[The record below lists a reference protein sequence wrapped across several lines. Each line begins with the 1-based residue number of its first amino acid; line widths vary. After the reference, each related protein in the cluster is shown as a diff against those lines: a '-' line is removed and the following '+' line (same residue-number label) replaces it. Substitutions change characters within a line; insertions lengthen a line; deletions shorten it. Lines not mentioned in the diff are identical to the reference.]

1 MKSVAAPP
9 MVPFREVR
17 HFQADDC
24 LHYETIA
31 VRGQLHDWTIPAH
44 RHQGLHQ
51 IHWLAAGAVEANI
64 DGVTQ
69 SLSAP
74 AVWML
79 APGTVHGFAYA
90 RDSAGQQITVPT
102 PALERALA
110 STPNLA
116 ARLSHTMILG
126 NTEMG
131 NEAGECERLME
142 MISREFDQS
151 RPGRA
156 EALTALAA
164 LLAIWV
170 LRHGPQAPAALKHQ
184 ALRDALTHR
193 FRSLIE
199 LHFRRHRPLTFYAT
213 ALGVTVDHLSRV
225 CRATAGVSALDLLHD
240 RLLLEA
246 RRQLAYSGA
255 SVAAIAEDLGFDDAA
270 YFSRFFARGSGTTPT
285 AYRDALANGRNTP
298 PFQTGIG

>member
-1 MKSVAAPP
+1 

-17 HFQADDC
+17 HFQPDDC

-44 RHQGLHQ
+44 RHHGLHQ
-51 IHWLAAGAVEANI
+51 IHLLASGAVEASI
-64 DGVTQ
+64 DGVQQ
-69 SLSAP
+69 SLAAP
-74 AVWML
+74 AVWIL

-90 RDSAGQQITVPT
+90 RNSAGQQITVPS
-102 PALERALA
+102 PALEKALA
-110 STPNLA
+110 STPHLA
-116 ARLSHTMILG
+116 ARLGLSLVLSNAEIDR
-126 NTEMG
+126 ES
-131 NEAGECERLME
+131 GECARLMS
-142 MISREFDQS
+142 MIGQEFAQS
-151 RPGRA
+151 LPGRA
-156 EALTALAA
+156 ESLNALAS

-170 LRHGPQAPAALKHQ
+170 LRRGPAAPAALKHQ

-199 LHFRRHRPLTFYAT
+199 LHFRRHQPLTFYAA

-225 CRATAGVSALDLLHD
+225 CRATAGVSALDMLHE

-255 SVAAIAEDLGFDDAA
+255 SVAAIAEDLGFDDTA
-270 YFSRFFARGSGTTPT
+270 YFSRFFGRVTGTSPT
-285 AYRDALANGRNTP
+285 TYRDALAGGRNP
-298 PFQTGIG
+298 PPLQAIVG

>member
-1 MKSVAAPP
+1 
-9 MVPFREVR
+9 MVPFSEVR
-17 HFQADDC
+17 HFQPDDC

-51 IHWLAAGAVEANI
+51 IHLLASGAVVASIDGLQQSLAA
-64 DGVTQ
+64 
-69 SLSAP
+69 P
-74 AVWML
+74 ALWML

-90 RDSAGQQITVPT
+90 RNSTGQQITVPS
-102 PALERALA
+102 PALEKALA
-110 STPNLA
+110 ATPTLA
-116 ARLSHTMILG
+116 ARLGLSLVLG
-126 NTEMG
+126 SADIG
-131 NEAGECERLME
+131 HEAGECERLMA
-142 MISREFDQS
+142 MIGQEFAQS

-156 EALTALAA
+156 EALNALAA

-170 LRHGPQAPAALKHQ
+170 LRRGPAVPLALKHQ

-199 LHFRRHRPLTFYAT
+199 LHFRRHQPLTFYAA

-225 CRATAGVSALDLLHD
+225 CRATAGVSALDLVHE
-240 RLLLEA
+240 RVLLEA

-255 SVAAIAEDLGFDDAA
+255 TIAAIAEDLGFDDTA
-270 YFSRFFARGSGTTPT
+270 YFSRFFGRGSGTAPS
-285 AYRDALANGRNTP
+285 AYRDALASGRNSP
-298 PFQTGIG
+298 PVQVKTG